1 MQHVDVELG
10 VVLNL
15 LVVEL
20 RHKVTSLIPVLA
32 RSCEAN
38 FPTFFKRGSSGEHH
52 VKAGHEDAGSE
63 EKDYAKCAAPVT
75 RRPHLP
81 AKPHFEL
88 HAELRKLGAAS

>member
-20 RHKVTSLIPVLA
+20 RHTSLIPVLA

-38 FPTFFKRGSSGEHH
+38 FPTFLKRGRSCECH
-52 VKAGHEDAGSE
+52 VKAGHEEAGSE
-63 EKDYAKCAAPVT
+63 EKEYAKCAAPVT